1 MKTKLWV
8 LSVLILFFL
17 FPFSVLAV
25 KDTPVIPTDEYIIGA
40 GDVLDI
46 SVWKDEALT
55 KLVAVLTD
63 RKISFPLIGEVTA
76 GGKTLGQLKKE
87 LERKLTRFVPD
98 VNLSVVVTQINS
110 MIVYVVGRV
119 NKPGMF
125 ALNTNVNV
133 LQALAMAGGL
143 NPFAKRGKIK
153 IFREAVSG
161 TQIYPFDYDDVTKGE
176 DLQQNIRLKRG
187 DVVVVP

>member
-1 MKTKLWV
+1 MKKRFWKIG
-8 LSVLILFFL
+8 VLIFL
-17 FPFSVLAV
+17 FSCPLISFAANEKPIL
-25 KDTPVIPTDEYIIGA
+25 PTDEYIIGP

-46 SVWKDEALT
+46 SVWKDDALT
-55 KLVAVLTD
+55 KLVAVLPD
-63 RKISFPLIGEVTA
+63 GKISFPLIGEVTA
-76 GGKTLGQLKKE
+76 GGKTLGQLKND
-87 LERKLTRFVPD
+87 LEKKLTRYVPD

-110 MIVYVVGRV
+110 MIIYVVGRV

-143 NPFAKRGKIK
+143 NPFAKRSKIK
-153 IFREAVSG
+153 IFREETNG
-161 TQIYPFDYDDVTKGE
+161 TQIFPFDYDEVTKGE
-176 DLQQNIRLKRG
+176 RLQQNIRLERG

>member
-1 MKTKLWV
+1 MELKFWKVGLLV
-8 LSVLILFFL
+8 VCLLCPLNS
-17 FPFSVLAV
+17 PAA
-25 KDTPVIPTDEYIIGA
+25 KETPVIPTDDYIIGP

-55 KLVAVLTD
+55 KLVAVLPD
-63 RKISFPLIGEVTA
+63 GKISFPLIGEVTA

-143 NPFAKRGKIK
+143 NPFAKRGKIQ
-153 IFREAVSG
+153 IFREAVNG
-161 TQIYPFDYDDVTKGE
+161 TQIYPFDYDDVIKGE